1 MIISDVLF
9 VFPSLQKIR
18 NCCILRVKLLFIII
32 INNILSSSSSSLLL
46 FCTVCNKQFCFQYK
60 DGEMCV
66 RHGILCKTSLHST
79 CVYGNFNAWWW
90 FLLFNTMLCKVQT
103 WLSSL
108 GDGLL
113 QCQVTAFISG
123 WEIQLLVISRR
134 PSDQNCTRKSP
145 PLTVGNC
152 EPSNGVVR
160 TLFYD
165 VVLSITDNI
174 QAWWCAY

>member
-1 MIISDVLF
+1 MFCLFFLVFRKYVTVAYCVLNCCLLLSSIIYYRHHHHHCYYFAQYAINSF
-9 VFPSLQKIR
+9 VFSTKMVKCASDTEFFAKLHCIR
-18 NCCILRVKLLFIII
+18 LAF
-32 INNILSSSSSSLLL
+32 
-46 FCTVCNKQFCFQYK
+46 TV
-60 DGEMCV
+60 
-66 RHGILCKTSLHST
+66 TST
-79 CVYGNFNAWWW
+79 RDVW

-160 TLFYD
+160 ALFYD